1 MDNGNH
7 TVKAEVVPLDKAM
20 APAAER
26 PRMTVI
32 KAIAI
37 QLKEGPTNTDTGR
50 SNVQIEDPELSTLI
64 ATGRVIVPPFD
75 PLILAMLPENSTI
88 LEQCIASMELNIDGF
103 GHRFVPRIGLVVEGV
118 TEPERAAARSEHTRL
133 TNLFRHFCGDISF
146 TGFRR
151 RLRRDLECTGN
162 AYFEVVRNRG
172 GNIDKLTH
180 VPSYQMRLAIQDAE
194 WTVYN
199 QERIVVKENGI
210 AAVETVLDSKRFRRY
225 VQFARLGRDSAVQQ
239 IIGMPVWFKE
249 LDDPR
254 DIDAKT
260 GDVLTKEQ
268 VATNKFMLAT
278 PMVHFK
284 IYCPRSPYGIPRYIG
299 NLITLFGDREA
310 DNVNFTTLKCNNVP
324 SMIISV
330 SNGMLTDPSINR
342 IKEYVESQIQG
353 SRNYSKFLILEAES
367 PYAGEAGEGGAPR
380 IDIKPLASVQ
390 TQDQLFQI
398 FGENNRSKVRESFRL
413 PPIFVG
419 RAETY
424 NRATAETSRKLADEQ
439 VFAPERMEFDFWVNN
454 QLFPK
459 LGVVNHSFMSM
470 GPNVTDDED
479 LIKVLVAAE
488 KTGGMTPRIA
498 REIIEDIMGRQFAA
512 NWKIDPDIPLTL
524 QLAEAAKNLA
534 PVTVGS
540 QVTALKSMEDPD
552 ALLSQLLE
560 LRESFDA
567 EVTKRS
573 AGRK

>member
-573 AGRK
+573 AGRE